1 MSAALAFL
9 GTFLLSLFVALLAA
23 LQLADYFGAGEEFAL
38 ILMALPAFVLFSL
51 IALIAAG
58 LIVWRVWLF
67 NCVAVL
73 LALVA
78 LAPVAWPAIVTCATG
93 LPIALPGTTRQG
105 MTALEFTVPA
115 LFAILTQWG
124 LIRRR
129 WLHAQGDDDLS
140 LWPWFTTAV
149 AGLAILNPV
158 GLDILGDTIA
168 GRSPTLLRDVGRIWT
183 FGAGALIAM
192 VLVEYYIRGWIRRR
206 RQSRNP
212 PSIEIGAAAG

>member
-38 ILMALPAFVLFSL
+38 ILLALPAFVLFSL

-67 NCVAVL
+67 NWVAVL
-73 LALVA
+73 LGLVA
-78 LAPVAWPAIVTCATG
+78 LAPVAWPVLMKYATG
-93 LPIALPGTTRQG
+93 LPIALPGTTGRIIA
-105 MTALEFTVPA
+105 ALEFTVPA
-115 LFAILTQWG
+115 LIAILAQWG

-129 WLHAQGDDDLS
+129 WLRAQGDDDLS

-149 AGLAILNPV
+149 AGFAILNPV
-158 GLDILGDTIA
+158 GLDILGETIA
-168 GRSPTLLRDVGRIWT
+168 GRPPAMLRDVGRIWAL
-183 FGAGALIAM
+183 GVGALIAM
-192 VLVEYYIRGWIRRR
+192 VLVEYYIRSWIRRR